1 MTTKDMSR
9 VEKVD
14 SPTKTIKTIPTSPEL
29 VRRTAGGPVRVIKAR
44 GQGAA
49 TRGFDFHE
57 RD

>member
-14 SPTKTIKTIPTSPEL
+14 SPTKNIKTTPTSPEL
-29 VRRTAGGPVRVIKAR
+29 VRRTVGGPVRVIKAR

-49 TRGFDFHE
+49 TRGFDLHE